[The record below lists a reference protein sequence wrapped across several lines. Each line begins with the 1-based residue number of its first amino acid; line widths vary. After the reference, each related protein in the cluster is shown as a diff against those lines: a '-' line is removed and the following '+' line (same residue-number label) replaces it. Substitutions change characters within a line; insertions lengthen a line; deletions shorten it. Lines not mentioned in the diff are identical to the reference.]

1 MGDGN
6 SYNAYQV
13 KNTWARAICTQAK
26 FSDIRARVTLRDR
39 LSRMPTSQEL
49 QSEIKAAKGIN
60 PPKTLE
66 EKQKA
71 REKRLKDMEKIIKA
85 YEDGNEVRLP
95 ASTTMLTWNH

>member
-1 MGDGN
+1 MGIRN
-6 SYNAYQV
+6 SYHVNQV

-26 FSDIRARVTLRDR
+26 FSDIRARVALRDR

-49 QSEIKAAKGIN
+49 QSEIKAAKAIMR
-60 PPKTLE
+60 PQTVE

-71 REKRLKDMEKIIKA
+71 REKRLKDMAKIIKA

-95 ASTTMLTWNH
+95 APSAMLTS